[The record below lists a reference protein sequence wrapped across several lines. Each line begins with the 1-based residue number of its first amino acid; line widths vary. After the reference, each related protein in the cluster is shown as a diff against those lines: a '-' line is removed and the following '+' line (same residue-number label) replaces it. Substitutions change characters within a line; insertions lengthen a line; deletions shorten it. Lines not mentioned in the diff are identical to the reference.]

1 MLLYKGTSGHINKHA
16 HTHAHAHTHTLTHL
30 IAGPAFEAVR
40 VELVDVENMNG
51 TLDAEMMQLARH
63 FKE

>member
-1 MLLYKGTSGHINKHA
+1 MH
-16 HTHAHAHTHTLTHL
+16 LTYL

-40 VELVDVENMNG
+40 VELVDMENVDG
-51 TLDAEMMQLARH
+51 TFDAEVMELASH

>member
-1 MLLYKGTSGHINKHA
+1 MH
-16 HTHAHAHTHTLTHL
+16 LTYL

-40 VELVDVENMNG
+40 IELVDMKNMNG
-51 TLDAEMMQLARH
+51 TFNTEVMELARH

>member
-1 MLLYKGTSGHINKHA
+1 MNGGGGALSNTVIQKH
-16 HTHAHAHTHTLTHL
+16 TQQPTYL

-40 VELVDVENMNG
+40 IKLVDMENMNG
-51 TLDAEMMQLARH
+51 TLDTEVMELARH